1 MNEKENT
8 LNNQVKEEDNHLENK
23 HSEKNEIGEIGQ
35 ENNFED
41 KTSNSKQQFNEEKD
55 HKIEMNKKKIISK
68 KAGKSVKI
76 RKKNYKNSNQR

>member
-55 HKIEMNKKKIISK
+55 HKMNKKKIISK